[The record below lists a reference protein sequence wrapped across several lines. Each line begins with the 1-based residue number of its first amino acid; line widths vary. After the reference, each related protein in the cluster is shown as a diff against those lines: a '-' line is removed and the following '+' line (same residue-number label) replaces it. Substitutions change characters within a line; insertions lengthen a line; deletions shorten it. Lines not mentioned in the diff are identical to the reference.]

1 MVRRRTHIQPRFG
14 PERAFGDVLRQL
26 RKGRRLSQEALG
38 DRCDSERTFISM
50 LERGLVSPTLRTI
63 VKITKALGLSPSE
76 ILKQTEQSSLYRI

>member
-14 PERAFGDVLRQL
+14 AERAFGEVLRQL
-26 RKGRRLSQEALG
+26 RMSRRLSQEALG
-38 DRCDSERTFISM
+38 AKCDSERTFISM

-76 ILKQTEQSSLYRI
+76 ILKRTEQSSLYRA

>member
-14 PERAFGDVLRQL
+14 PERAFGEVLRQL
-26 RKGRRLSQEALG
+26 RKSRRLSQEALG

-63 VKITKALGLSPSE
+63 VKITRALGLSPSE
-76 ILKQTEQSSLYRI
+76 ILKRTEQSSLYRI